1 VRQVRQTKTRT
12 DKAIDHSC
20 FLLYPEE
27 DVSFSMTVSRGDS
40 CINVSPVSAHGVDA
54 KFMSSEARKLIEE
67 WAKEEALRVGL
78 S

>member
-1 VRQVRQTKTRT
+1 MRQVRQIKTRT
-12 DKAIDHSC
+12 DKAVDHSC

-27 DVSFSMTVSRGDS
+27 DVSFSMLVSRGDS

-54 KFMSSEARKLIEE
+54 KFMSDEARKLIEE
-67 WAKEEALRVGL
+67 WAREEALRVGL

>member
-1 VRQVRQTKTRT
+1 MRQIKTRT

-27 DVSFSMTVSRGDS
+27 DVSFSMTVSRGDN
-40 CINVSPVSAHGVDA
+40 CINVSPVSAHGIEP
-54 KFMSSEARKLIEE
+54 KFMSTEARELIEE
-67 WAKEEALRVGL
+67 WAREEALRVGL